1 MSKMYFLP
9 FRPAFD
15 SAGITVPGSQ
25 HYFTLAGTNTPSA
38 PFTDAALTSP
48 HANPVIANGIGY
60 LDPIYLDPA
69 ISYRVRIYDADAEV
83 GVAVPLE
90 EYDPYVPALA
100 NSELLSDL
108 ADTTGAALIGTDAG
122 VTVQDY
128 IDNPGSIGPITASFA
143 APAFTNV
150 AYYSSI
156 QWLTNGA
163 TPGSWYSTA
172 FAGNNAT
179 EALTSGV
186 VVPVTATNLQTNA
199 FASYIRSDRAKVGN
213 GGDVA
218 GFFFATCNATNGNVF
233 PLNTVANDTAGKTG
247 QTMGIELDYNVNAA
261 DTLVNGIN
269 LVIVGNTAL
278 SGFRNAL
285 TMQGVFHPES
295 QWSNGV
301 VTGDGSIESYAIFI
315 GSQTSTTLTNR
326 DSQKFAL
333 VSYKNDNTRY
343 IATGLGDHLG
353 GIVFRPGAATG
364 SFTIQDPTGATNWF
378 SVSVSG
384 FGYPTGMGGAVTQ
397 GTSRTTAVTLNKV
410 CGAITLF
417 SAAGSATFA
426 TFTVNNSMVAANDT
440 IRLTQQSGTTDIYHL
455 IAKAGAGSFTIN
467 FATTGGTTTEQPVI
481 NFTIIKGANS

>member
-1 MSKMYFLP
+1 MSLFIP
-9 FRPAFD
+9 PVVHA
-15 SAGITVPGSQ
+15 
-25 HYFTLAGTNTPSA
+25 
-38 PFTDAALTSP
+38 TDANNLALSGAKWYFYVTGTTTPTSVYTTSALSVA
-48 HANPVIANGIGY
+48 HANPVVADSGGSFA
-60 LDPIYLDPA
+60 PIYLDPA
-69 ISYRVRIYDADAEV
+69 VTYRAI
-83 GVAVPLE
+83 LKT
-90 EYDPYVPALA
+90 AL
-100 NSELLSDL
+100 
-108 ADTTGAALIGTDAG
+108 G
-122 VTVQDY
+122 VTVPNGD
-128 IDNPGSIGPITASFA
+128 IDPYSPGVGITATATGTPFIDAYCSEASF
-143 APAFTNV
+143 
-150 AYYSSI
+150 
-156 QWLTNGA
+156 LTNGA
-163 TPGSWYSTA
+163 TPGEWYNTA

-179 EALTSGV
+179 EALTAGII
-186 VVPVTATNLQTNA
+186 VPASAVNLQTNA
-199 FASYIRSDRAKVGN
+199 SASYIRSDRAKVGN

-218 GFFFATCNATNGNVF
+218 GFFFATCNATNGNIF
-233 PLNTVANDTAGKTG
+233 PINTVANDTAGKTG

-295 QWSNGV
+295 QWSNGL
-301 VTGDGSIESYAIFI
+301 VTGDGSIESYSIFI

-326 DSQKFAL
+326 DSQKIGL

-343 IATGLGDHLG
+343 IASLIGDHLG
-353 GIVFRPGAATG
+353 GIAIRPGAATG
-364 SFTIQDPTGATNWF
+364 SVAIQDPTGVTNWF

-481 NFTIIKGANS
+481 NFAIIKGANS